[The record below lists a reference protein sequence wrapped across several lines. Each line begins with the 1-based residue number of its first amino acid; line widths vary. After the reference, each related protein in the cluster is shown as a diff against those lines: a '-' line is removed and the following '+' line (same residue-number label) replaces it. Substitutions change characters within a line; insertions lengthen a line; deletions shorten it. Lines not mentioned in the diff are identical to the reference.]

1 MELHH
6 FPLLFFPFKPLIYP
20 SLLSDAALSPSML
33 LNSLTLWVLLLLFS
47 WPEHFLKLNGRTEQS
62 YEVERVGAG
71 WLIMQS
77 NVSRV
82 LQENKAVLFT
92 TGSLALVPQPAVGAP
107 QRLGGQM
114 DKW

>member
-1 MELHH
+1 
-6 FPLLFFPFKPLIYP
+6 
-20 SLLSDAALSPSML
+20 ML
-33 LNSLTLWVLLLLFS
+33 LNSLTLWVFLL

-62 YEVERVGAG
+62 CEVEHVGAG
-71 WLIMQS
+71 WLIIQS

-92 TGSLALVPQPAVGAP
+92 TGSLALVPQPAIGAP
-107 QRLGGQM
+107 QRLAGQM